1 MTAPAKSSRWGSF
14 LQQAVAGV
22 EARLDNI
29 LAEGENGSLQQPGQ
43 SPQRPATPSRGE
55 PQQIGPSRSSTS
67 SRTNDRLQERLAK
80 AMASKN
86 PQSADARSATSDS
99 HSARLSVESARC
111 DTITPQSEP
120 TFASNIASAALPA
133 ALHESNP
140 TSGISRESGIADQV
154 HDELA
159 TIEKLQQ
166 SQSLPSIILGESEST
181 LQNNTA
187 SVSTSVGTSAGLP
200 GMPLSKPSANGIA
213 HNSGTKCSHCVDLET
228 QVKSLEASCEQAA
241 KEQQEEIHRHV
252 EQFEALQAKVQ
263 FLAKE
268 ATDVARKSAAEAPAG
283 SQEQKLAE
291 RDEKIAL
298 LMEEGRNLA
307 ATEQKHRTIIRK
319 LRSQIVSDEKA
330 TSELKTRYE
339 KTTADLE
346 MLRSRASRVDE
357 LEHLNQELQIR
368 INGMQDDLNALHAGA
383 IADKNTIEKLRA
395 DLQKATDQANS
406 AFAKANEEAL
416 DIEKRRAKDL
426 EDTIAA
432 LQVEKTLVADR
443 AKASAAEAE
452 EKASRATER
461 ARITEVEMKAELQVL
476 EGKLEAMRALAE
488 EASSGAVG
496 DSQAKLLRQVETLQ
510 TQHAIATENWQGIEA
525 SLLARLGNLER
536 ERDDALRRESEMRK
550 KARETATRCKRQD
563 EEIQELTNKFPNYQR
578 DAEAYQSRIDV
589 LQQRADDAEAAL
601 ARAKLNSEKQHAAW
615 KAERSESER
624 RPWLED
630 HLSNSISRMQSRPDS
645 PLLSVPTRT
654 LSNDLLMLQ
663 SASGKSRKISTPTSG
678 TDGVHEGSSPG
689 RRLSA
694 HPPSAPFFAS
704 GAPSLPG
711 SAFVPSFDLAP
722 DSLPTPTSHA
732 GEKDDL
738 FDGVETTSSPRQMM
752 QDMVSVSTVGAG
764 PSVQLVERM
773 SAAIRRLE
781 AEKVTSREEL
791 ARISGQRDE
800 ARAEIATLMK
810 EMESGKAAS
819 KRVAELEGQVE
830 DINSRYQMTL
840 EVLGEKSEL
849 VEELRADVQDV
860 KAMYRDLVE
869 RTVR

>member
-80 AMASKN
+80 AVASKN

-120 TFASNIASAALPA
+120 TFASSIASAALPA

-140 TSGISRESGIADQV
+140 T
-154 HDELA
+154 
-159 TIEKLQQ
+159 
-166 SQSLPSIILGESEST
+166 
-181 LQNNTA
+181 
-187 SVSTSVGTSAGLP
+187 
-200 GMPLSKPSANGIA
+200 
-213 HNSGTKCSHCVDLET
+213 HCVDLET

-368 INGMQDDLNALHAGA
+368 INGMQDDLNALRAGA

-416 DIEKRRAKDL
+416 NIEKRRAKDL

-476 EGKLEAMRALAE
+476 EGKLEAMRDSMQ
-488 EASSGAVG
+488 AS
-496 DSQAKLLRQVETLQ
+496 R
-510 TQHAIATENWQGIEA
+510 
-525 SLLARLGNLER
+525 
-536 ERDDALRRESEMRK
+536 
-550 KARETATRCKRQD
+550 
-563 EEIQELTNKFPNYQR
+563 
-578 DAEAYQSRIDV
+578 
-589 LQQRADDAEAAL
+589 
-601 ARAKLNSEKQHAAW
+601 
-615 KAERSESER
+615 
-624 RPWLED
+624 
-630 HLSNSISRMQSRPDS
+630 
-645 PLLSVPTRT
+645 
-654 LSNDLLMLQ
+654 
-663 SASGKSRKISTPTSG
+663 
-678 TDGVHEGSSPG
+678 
-689 RRLSA
+689 
-694 HPPSAPFFAS
+694 
-704 GAPSLPG
+704 
-711 SAFVPSFDLAP
+711 
-722 DSLPTPTSHA
+722 
-732 GEKDDL
+732 
-738 FDGVETTSSPRQMM
+738 
-752 QDMVSVSTVGAG
+752 
-764 PSVQLVERM
+764 
-773 SAAIRRLE
+773 
-781 AEKVTSREEL
+781 
-791 ARISGQRDE
+791 
-800 ARAEIATLMK
+800 
-810 EMESGKAAS
+810 
-819 KRVAELEGQVE
+819 
-830 DINSRYQMTL
+830 
-840 EVLGEKSEL
+840 
-849 VEELRADVQDV
+849 
-860 KAMYRDLVE
+860 
-869 RTVR
+869 

>member
-43 SPQRPATPSRGE
+43 PSQRPATPSRGE
-55 PQQIGPSRSSTS
+55 LQQIGPSRSSTS

-86 PQSADARSATSDS
+86 PQSSDARSATSDS
-99 HSARLSVESARC
+99 HSARLSVDSALC

-120 TFASNIASAALPA
+120 TSASNIPPAALPA
-133 ALHESNP
+133 GPHESDP
-140 TSGISRESGIADQV
+140 TSGIGPESGAPDQV
-154 HDELA
+154 YDELN
-159 TIEKLQQ
+159 TVQKLQQ

-181 LQNNTA
+181 VQNAT
-187 SVSTSVGTSAGLP
+187 SVSTAAGTFAGLP
-200 GMPLSKPSANGIA
+200 GMPLSKSSANGIT
-213 HNSGTKCSHCVDLET
+213 HNSGIECSHCVDLEA
-228 QVKSLEASCEQAA
+228 QVKLLEASCEHAA

-268 ATDVARKSAAEAPAG
+268 ATDVARKSAAKAPAG

-339 KTTADLE
+339 KTAADLE
-346 MLRSRASRVDE
+346 MLRSKSSRVEE

-368 INGMQDDLNALHAGA
+368 SNGMQDDLNALRAGA

-406 AFAKANEEAL
+406 AFAKANDEAL
-416 DIEKRRAKDL
+416 AMEKRRAKEL

-443 AKASAAEAE
+443 AKASAAEVE
-452 EKASRATER
+452 EKASRATEL
-461 ARITEVEMKAELQVL
+461 ARITEAEMKAELQVL

-525 SLLARLGNLER
+525 SLLARLGSLER

-578 DAEAYQSRIDV
+578 DVEAYQSRIEI
-589 LQQRADDAEAAL
+589 LQRRADETEAAL
-601 ARAKLNSEKQHAAW
+601 ARAKLDLEKQHAAW
-615 KAERSESER
+615 KAEKTESER

-663 SASGKSRKISTPTSG
+663 SASGKGRKISTPTSG
-678 TDGVHEGSSPG
+678 TDGFHEGSSPG
-689 RRLSA
+689 RRSSA

-711 SAFVPSFDLAP
+711 SAFPPSFDLAP

-732 GEKDDL
+732 CEKDDL

-800 ARAEIATLMK
+800 ARAEIAALMK
-810 EMESGKAAS
+810 EMESCKAAS
-819 KRVAELEGQVE
+819 KRVAELEVQVE

>member
-80 AMASKN
+80 AVASKN

-120 TFASNIASAALPA
+120 TFASSIASAALPA

-213 HNSGTKCSHCVDLET
+213 HNSGTECSHCVDLET

-368 INGMQDDLNALHAGA
+368 INGMQDDLNALRAGA

-416 DIEKRRAKDL
+416 NIEKRRAKDL

-488 EASSGAVG
+488 EASSGA
-496 DSQAKLLRQVETLQ
+496 
-510 TQHAIATENWQGIEA
+510 
-525 SLLARLGNLER
+525 
-536 ERDDALRRESEMRK
+536 
-550 KARETATRCKRQD
+550 ATRCKRQD

-601 ARAKLNSEKQHAAW
+601 ARAKLDSEKQHAAW
-615 KAERSESER
+615 KAERTESER

-645 PLLSVPTRT
+645 PLLSIPTRT

-810 EMESGKAAS
+810 EMESGKVAS